1 MENKR
6 PILVT
11 IICILGFIGVPL
23 TFIGV
28 LFNLMSP
35 VGLVSPE
42 LAMPLWYSIFSLILT
57 IPYFIGLIF
66 IWKMR
71 KIGLILYT
79 GIAVLEYI
87 VGFASGFATILGL
100 IISTIA
106 IGLLWTQFKKMS

>member
-23 TFIGV
+23 SILSSIFTMIPGVASIIGEAV
-28 LFNLMSP
+28 
-35 VGLVSPE
+35 
-42 LAMPLWYSIFSLILT
+42 PLWYSIFSIILA
-57 IPYFIGLIF
+57 IFYLVGLIF

-71 KIGLILYT
+71 KWALIYYT
-79 GIAVLEYI
+79 TLAVLDYI
-87 VGFASGFATILGL
+87 IMFSIGIGSYFMLGITI
-100 IISTIA
+100 II

>member
-42 LAMPLWYSIFSLILT
+42 LAMPLWYSIFSMVWAVFYLAAI
-57 IPYFIGLIF
+57 IF
-66 IWKMR
+66 VWKMR
-71 KIGLILYT
+71 KIGLIAYT
-79 GIAVLEYI
+79 GLAVIEYI
-87 VGFASGFATILGL
+87 IGFASGFATIVGL
-100 IISTIA
+100 IISAIA